1 MELPLFTAEAF
12 LFHRK
17 LRPMKQKRSARI
29 ALRRKRIMSLKRLAA
44 GGESC
49 GAGFFFNAQA
59 RMG

>member
-12 LFHRK
+12 LFYRK

-49 GAGFFFNAQA
+49 GAGFFFIS
-59 RMG
+59 